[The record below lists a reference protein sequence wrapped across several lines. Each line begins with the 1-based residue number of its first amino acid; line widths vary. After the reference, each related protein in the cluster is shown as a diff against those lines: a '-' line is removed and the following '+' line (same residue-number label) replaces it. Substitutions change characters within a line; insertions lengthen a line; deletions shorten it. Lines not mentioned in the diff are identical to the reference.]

1 VCSAAF
7 RGPFSAL
14 AATASGD
21 WLRHPALVP
30 ARRYE
35 ARPLSRAASPPSAFR
50 GPFSALAAT
59 ASGDRLR
66 HPALV
71 PARQSDTRLLSRAAS
86 SLPAPRAFLIP
97 YLDGWEF
104 FHPRPRRLSRPHGF
118 GSLATP
124 YGCRLRTMPT
134 YLPWS
139 PPLGL
144 LGPWVTHI
152 SHQGYLSYPRFRL
165 SSLCQLHRSL
175 GSRHRSY
182 LGPSPK
188 VTESSHLNPIHSNR
202 YSDLTASPRR
212 RRCEFI

>member
-1 VCSAAF
+1 MCSAA
-7 RGPFSAL
+7 S
-14 AATASGD
+14 
-21 WLRHPALVP
+21 
-30 ARRYE
+30 
-35 ARPLSRAASPPSAFR
+35 R

-66 HPALV
+66 HSALA
-71 PARQSDTRLLSRAAS
+71 PARRSEARLLSRAAS
-86 SLPAPRAFLIP
+86 SLPAPRGFLIP

-104 FHPRPRRLSRPHGF
+104 FHPRPRRLSP
-118 GSLATP
+118 S
-124 YGCRLRTMPT
+124 RLWLSSHLVRLSSQDHAYVPP
-134 YLPWS
+134 LE

-202 YSDLTASPRR
+202 NSDLTASPRW